1 MNAKLPL
8 KGDFS
13 SQKTS
18 SKTASLGNDVNVV
31 NVVMQA
37 FPEPRA
43 SELRALECRGT
54 FEAHMTVDAASQER
68 RDTFRALCEQIG
80 VKCVLIELAAGRS
93 PSQPMTAKYHRG
105 DLTTVL
111 AEVQG
116 HYEKLIQ
123 AGFGVVRVKL
133 EAVANNKGVPLSDE
147 EAAAKAFEGAYFEF
161 HAKLRLDKEGS
172 LDSLRALCA
181 EHGAHLSHNDRKV
194 DSEKATRDR
203 FVTLRVR
210 RCGRDR
216 AYTIFET
223 LLTALKDNGYNI
235 VGTKRELTLYDSH
248 ARLDAGWLEPESRA
262 PSLRSTTNVRH

>member
-1 MNAKLPL
+1 M
-8 KGDFS
+8 
-13 SQKTS
+13 TE
-18 SKTASLGNDVNVV
+18 TARLGNDVNDV
-31 NVVMQA
+31 NDAVVMRA

-54 FEAHMTVDAASQER
+54 FEAHMTVDAATPQR
-68 RDTFRALCEQIG
+68 REVFRALCDEIG
-80 VKCVLIELAAGRS
+80 VKCVLIELATGRS

-111 AEVQG
+111 EEVQS
-116 HYEKLIQ
+116 HYEKLLT
-123 AGFGVVRVKL
+123 AGFLVVRVKL

-147 EAAAKAFEGAYFEF
+147 EAAAKGFEGAYFEF
-161 HAKLRLDKEGS
+161 HAKLRLDREGS
-172 LDSLRALCA
+172 LDALRALCA

-194 DSEKATRDR
+194 ERETRDR

-216 AYTIFET
+216 AYAIFEV
-223 LLTALKDNGYNI
+223 LLSALKDNGYNI
-235 VGTKRELTLYDSH
+235 IGTKRELTLYDSH

-262 PSLRSTTNVRH
+262 PSLRSTSHAHH